1 MKIKRLEIQGFKS
14 FPDKTLIDF
23 QQGITSIVGP
33 NGCGKSNIVDAIRWV
48 MGEMSAKHLRGKAME
63 DVIFAGSQTRP
74 PTNFAEVTMIM
85 GNEDGRAPAA
95 YANYSEIAVTRRLHR
110 SGESEYAINKTPCR
124 LRDIYDVF
132 LGSGV
137 GTKAYSIIEQGK
149 IGQIITSK
157 PEDRRTIIE
166 EAAGISKFKS
176 RKEAALRKIEAT
188 KGNLLRL
195 ADILAELK
203 RQINSIDRQARKAER
218 YRETETELRDLDL
231 HLSSHDFLHLSAELD
246 QLERGLKA
254 LEEGEAGLSAEVAQ
268 QETQI
273 ETDRLQLVEL
283 ERQLMSLQE
292 VLYEKNNS
300 LQLHQAGID
309 YKGREIDSF
318 SRQNEAATKD
328 IEVVKGRVSELGQA
342 IATANE
348 SQVGIDLEFAEA
360 QENSQ
365 NLEIELQA
373 KSVEERDS
381 AFAMDRLSLEMM
393 ALLQNLSERG
403 SRKEAVQRR
412 KVDLAGRIGKDQAEI
427 DEIDRL
433 IGQQQSKLREIQS
446 QLGEVKQF
454 KLELVQQGDSIA
466 SSIVAQ
472 REEKAGAE
480 SKLQELKDK
489 LALKRSRL
497 HSLEE
502 LERNFEGY
510 KDGVR
515 NVMTKRS
522 QLDPGSSIYGTVA
535 DIVETDSHYE
545 MAVGAVLGERLQYV
559 VVKSQEA
566 GLEALQY
573 LKTESMGR
581 LSCIPLE
588 VREEGED
595 AHFPYGEEHGVLG
608 PLQHFVRVKR
618 DYDKVGRYLF
628 GDVVLVQ
635 NLNRALDLW
644 NSNGHRK
651 TLVTLDGEVVD
662 PSGIV
667 TGGSREGGA
676 QAILEKK
683 REIKELR
690 HEVGVIEAQVR
701 EQISHFE
708 RCGARIQMLEQSL
721 EALKRDSHSEELKIV
736 HQEQDLN
743 HLQTELR
750 RLTERR
756 DKLSLEISAA
766 MQEESDLLREIE
778 ELETEIL
785 GIETKKIENQAKI
798 EETKLRQAE
807 LRAALDQLRQQNFEQ
822 KSRLSLVAEKK
833 GNLEKELQRM
843 VDDRGAAQHQLD
855 ERHASISAANQQM
868 AQLRREIEE
877 SRELLAKL
885 VVEIQERESKG
896 VTLRDEIQG
905 LKDLIAS
912 LEASLRQNRAQAE
925 ALRQEL
931 HQRVLG
937 LSEGRTKVQL
947 LKQQIFERYHV
958 DLVEKAPEFGE
969 RPIEREAQAV
979 KVAELR
985 ERLEKIGPV
994 NLGAIEE
1001 YEELKQRH
1009 EFMDKQYTDLVESLD
1024 ALQRALN
1031 KINRTTKKRF
1041 QETFDTVNK
1050 LFQEVFPKLFKGGKA
1065 ELLLTDPEN
1074 VLESGVEIVAQPPGK
1089 KLQSVSL
1096 LSGGEKALTAVSL
1109 VFAIFIIKP
1118 SPFCLL
1124 DEVDAPLDDA
1134 NIDRFNDMVRS
1145 LVDRSQ
1151 FILITHNKRT
1161 MEMADTLYG
1170 ITMEQPGVSKLV
1182 SVQLQ

>member
-1 MKIKRLEIQGFKS
+1 
-14 FPDKTLIDF
+14 
-23 QQGITSIVGP
+23 
-33 NGCGKSNIVDAIRWV
+33 
-48 MGEMSAKHLRGKAME
+48 
-63 DVIFAGSQTRP
+63 
-74 PTNFAEVTMIM
+74 
-85 GNEDGRAPAA
+85 
-95 YANYSEIAVTRRLHR
+95 
-110 SGESEYAINKTPCR
+110 
-124 LRDIYDVF
+124 
-132 LGSGV
+132 
-137 GTKAYSIIEQGK
+137 
-149 IGQIITSK
+149 
-157 PEDRRTIIE
+157 E

-218 YRETETELRDLDL
+218 FREVETELRDLEL
-231 HLSSHDFLHLSAELD
+231 HLCSHDYLACSRSLGE
-246 QLERGLKA
+246 LERGLKD
-254 LEEGEAGLSAEVAQ
+254 LEENEIALSAGVSQ

-273 ETDRLQLVEL
+273 EADRLTLVEE

-309 YKGREIDSF
+309 YKGREIESLGK
-318 SRQNEAATKD
+318 QNEAAAKE
-328 IEVVKGRVSELGQA
+328 IEVVKARVATLDQG

-348 SQVGIDLEFAEA
+348 GQVGIDLELATA
-360 QENSQ
+360 QEN
-365 NLEIELQA
+365 
-373 KSVEERDS
+373 
-381 AFAMDRLSLEMM
+381 FDRLEADLLQRISEEKETSLQVEQLGHEMM
-393 ALLQNLSERG
+393 ALLQRLSEKN
-403 SRKEAVQRR
+403 SRKESVGRR

-433 IGQQQSKLREIQS
+433 LTGQQGQLRQIQE

-454 KLELVQQGDSIA
+454 KLDLVKQTDSIHGT
-466 SSIVAQ
+466 ILKQ
-472 REEKAGAE
+472 REEQKEAE
-480 SKLQELKDK
+480 GRLVDLKDK

-497 HSLEE
+497 TSLEE

-510 KDGVR
+510 KEGVR
-515 NVMTKRS
+515 NVMLKRS
-522 QLDPGSSIYGTVA
+522 TVDPGSSIYGTVA
-535 DIVETDSHYE
+535 DIVETESSYE
-545 MAVGAVLGERLQYV
+545 MAVGAVLGEKLQYV
-559 VVKSQEA
+559 VVKSQAA
-566 GLEALQY
+566 GVEALQY
-573 LKTESMGR
+573 LKTESTGR

-588 VREEGED
+588 LREEQED
-595 AHFPYGEEHGVLG
+595 GHFPYGEAEGVLG
-608 PLQHFVRVKR
+608 PLHDFVRVKS
-618 DYDKVGRYLF
+618 DYDRVGKYLF
-628 GDVVLVQ
+628 GDVYLVQ

-662 PSGIV
+662 PTGVVS
-667 TGGSREGGA
+667 GGSRESGA

-690 HEVGVIEAQVR
+690 QQVHELEAHVRDQSSQV
-701 EQISHFE
+701 E
-708 RCGARIQMLEQSL
+708 RCASRIQMLEASL

-743 HLQTELR
+743 HLHTEIR

-766 MQEESDLLREIE
+766 MQEESDLVQEIQD
-778 ELETEIL
+778 LEQEVL
-785 GIETKKIENQAKI
+785 AYEDRKFEMQARTDAGKARHI
-798 EETKLRQAE
+798 E
-807 LRAALDQLRQQNFEQ
+807 LRHSLDELRRNSFEQ
-822 KSRLSLVAEKK
+822 KSKLSIVAEKK
-833 GNLEKELQRM
+833 STLERDLQRM
-843 VDDRGAAQHQLD
+843 VDDRGELHRLVD
-855 ERHASISAANQQM
+855 EKHVSITAANHQT
-868 AQLRREIEE
+868 LSLKREIEE
-877 SRELLAKL
+877 SREKLAQL
-885 VVEIQERESKG
+885 VVEIQEREA
-896 VTLRDEIQG
+896 QG
-905 LKDLIAS
+905 TVLKDQIQALKDSIGAG
-912 LEASLRQNRAQAE
+912 EAGLRQNRAQLE
-925 ALRQEL
+925 SVRQDL
-931 HQRVLG
+931 HQRIMQ
-937 LSEGRTKVQL
+937 LSEGRTKVQVL
-947 LKQQIFERYHV
+947 QQQILERYHV
-958 DLVEKAPEFGE
+958 DLASEAPNYSE
-969 RPIEREAQAV
+969 RPIDREAQAV
-979 KVAELR
+979 QVRELR
-985 ERLEKIGPV
+985 EKLEKIGPV

-1001 YEELKQRH
+1001 YEDLKQRH
-1009 EFMDKQYTDLVESLD
+1009 ENLDKQYQDLTQSLD
-1024 ALQRALN
+1024 ALQRALQ

-1041 QETFDTVNK
+1041 EETFETVNR
-1050 LFQEVFPKLFKGGKA
+1050 LFQEVFPKLFKGGRA

-1074 VLESGVEIVAQPPGK
+1074 ILESGVEIVAQPPGK

-1151 FILITHNKRT
+1151 FILITHNKRS

-1182 SVQLQ
+1182 SVQLN

>member
-14 FPDKTLIDF
+14 FPDRTIVDF

-74 PTNFAEVTMIM
+74 PTNFAEVTMVL

-95 YANYSEIAVTRRLHR
+95 YANFSEIAVTRRLFR
-110 SGESEYAINKTPCR
+110 SGESEYQINKTGCR

-157 PEDRRTIIE
+157 PEDRRMIIE

-218 YRETETELRDLDL
+218 FKEIETELRDLEL
-231 HLSSHDFLHLSAELD
+231 HLCSHDYLACSGTLGEL
-246 QLERGLKA
+246 EKNLKD
-254 LEEGEAGLSAEVAQ
+254 LEENEAVLGAQVAQ
-268 QETQI
+268 LETQI
-273 ETDRLQLVEL
+273 EADRLNLVEQ

-300 LQLHQAGID
+300 VQLHQAGVD
-309 YKGREIDSF
+309 YKSREIESLGK
-318 SRQNEAATKD
+318 QNEAATKE
-328 IEVVKGRVSELGQA
+328 IEAIKGRVSSLDQA
-342 IATANE
+342 IAFSNE
-348 SQVGIDLEFAEA
+348 SQVGIDLELATA
-360 QENSQ
+360 QESFNQ
-365 NLEIELQA
+365 LEGALIEGIGEEKEASLQ
-373 KSVEERDS
+373 VEQLGRE
-381 AFAMDRLSLEMM
+381 MMELLQRLSE
-393 ALLQNLSERG
+393 QN
-403 SRKEAVQRR
+403 SRKESFARR
-412 KVDLAGRIGKDQAEI
+412 KVDMVGRIGKDQAEI

-433 IGQQQSKLREIQS
+433 ISGQQSQLRQLQE

-454 KLELVQQGDSIA
+454 KLDLVKQTDSIFGT
-466 SSIVAQ
+466 IQKQ
-472 REEKAGAE
+472 REEQKEAE
-480 SKLQELKDK
+480 TRLNELKDK

-497 HSLEE
+497 TSLEE
-502 LERNFEGY
+502 LEKNFEGY

-515 NVMTKRS
+515 NVMLKRS
-522 QLDPGSSIYGTVA
+522 QLDPTSSIYGTVA
-535 DIVETDSHYE
+535 DIVETESSYE
-545 MAVGAVLGERLQYV
+545 MAVGAVLGEKLQYV

-566 GLEALQY
+566 GVEALQY

-588 VREEGED
+588 LRDEGEEG
-595 AHFPYGEEHGVLG
+595 HFPYGEEQGVLG
-608 PLQHFVRVKR
+608 PLKSFVRVKS
-618 DYDKVGRYLF
+618 DYDRVGQFLF
-628 GDVVLVQ
+628 GDVYLVQ
-635 NLNRALDLW
+635 NLNRALELW
-644 NSNGHRK
+644 NGNGHRK

-667 TGGSREGGA
+667 SGGSRESGT

-690 HEVGVIEAQVR
+690 HQVTELEAYLR
-701 EQISHFE
+701 EQVSQVE
-708 RCGARIQMLEQSL
+708 RCVSRIQMLEQSL

-736 HQEQDLN
+736 HQEQDLH
-743 HLQTELR
+743 HLQTEIR

-766 MQEESDLLREIE
+766 MQEESDLVHEIQA
-778 ELETEIL
+778 LETEVFT
-785 GIETKKIENQAKI
+785 IEERKIEMQARVEASKQRQL
-798 EETKLRQAE
+798 ELRQSLDD
-807 LRAALDQLRQQNFEQ
+807 LRHRSFEQ
-822 KSRLSLVAEKK
+822 KSKLSVVTEKK
-833 GNLEKELQRM
+833 SSLERELQRM
-843 VDDRGAAQHQLD
+843 VEDRSGLHRLLD
-855 ERHASISAANQQM
+855 EKHAAISSANQQSGN
-868 AQLRREIEE
+868 LRREIEE
-877 SRELLAKL
+877 SRQRLSEL
-885 VVEIQERESKG
+885 VIEIQEREGQATVLK
-896 VTLRDEIQG
+896 DQIQG
-905 LKDLIAS
+905 LKDGVATGEI
-912 LEASLRQNRAQAE
+912 SLRQGRTQLE
-925 ALRQEL
+925 AVRQDL
-931 HQRVLG
+931 HQRILQ
-937 LSEGRTKVQL
+937 LSEGRTKVQVL
-947 LKQQIFERYHV
+947 LQQMLERYHV
-958 DLVEKAPEFGE
+958 DLAEVAPQYAD
-969 RPIEREAQAV
+969 RAIDRDAQASQV
-979 KVAELR
+979 R
-985 ERLEKIGPV
+985 EMREKLEKIGPV
-994 NLGAIEE
+994 NLGAIDE
-1001 YEELKQRH
+1001 YEDLKQRH
-1009 EFMDKQYTDLVESLD
+1009 EHLDKQYQDLVQSLD
-1024 ALQRALN
+1024 ALQRALQ

-1041 QETFDTVNK
+1041 EETFETVNK
-1050 LFQEVFPKLFKGGKA
+1050 LFQEVFPKLFKGGRA

-1074 VLESGVEIVAQPPGK
+1074 ILESGVEIVAQPPGK

-1134 NIDRFNDMVRS
+1134 NIDRFNEMVRS

-1151 FILITHNKRT
+1151 FIIITHNKRT

-1182 SVQLQ
+1182 SVQLN

>member
-14 FPDKTLIDF
+14 FPDRTVIDF

-74 PTNFAEVTMIM
+74 PTNFAEVTMVM

-95 YANYSEIAVTRRLHR
+95 YANYSEIAVTRRLFR
-110 SGESEYAINKTPCR
+110 SGESEYQINKTPCR

-157 PEDRRTIIE
+157 PEDRRMIIE

-218 YRETETELRDLDL
+218 YKEIETELRDLEL
-231 HLSSHDFLHLSAELD
+231 HLCSHEYLACAGSLGE
-246 QLERGLKA
+246 LERGLKH
-254 LEEGEAGLSAEVAQ
+254 LEENEAGLAAQVAQ
-268 QETQI
+268 LEVQLEA
-273 ETDRLQLVEL
+273 DRLELVEQ

-300 LQLHQAGID
+300 VQLHQAGID
-309 YKGREIDSF
+309 YKGREIESLGK
-318 SRQNEAATKD
+318 QNEAAAKE
-328 IEVVKGRVSELGQA
+328 IETVKGRVTALDEA
-342 IATANE
+342 IAAANE
-348 SQVGIDLEFAEA
+348 SQVGIDLELATA
-360 QENSQ
+360 QESFNQ
-365 NLEIELQA
+365 LEAALIAGIGDEKETALSVEQLGHETIEL
-373 KSVEERDS
+373 
-381 AFAMDRLSLEMM
+381 
-393 ALLQNLSERG
+393 LQRLSERN
-403 SRKEAVQRR
+403 SRKESLGRR
-412 KVDLAGRIGKDQAEI
+412 KVDLVGRIGKDQAEI

-433 IGQQQSKLREIQS
+433 LSGQQGQLRALQE

-454 KLELVQQGDSIA
+454 KLDLVKQTDSIFGT
-466 SSIVAQ
+466 ILKQ
-472 REEKAGAE
+472 REEQKEAE
-480 SKLQELKDK
+480 VRLAELKDK

-497 HSLEE
+497 TSLEE

-515 NVMTKRS
+515 NVMLKRS
-522 QLDPGSSIYGTVA
+522 QLDPTSSIYGTVA
-535 DIVETDSHYE
+535 DIVETESSYE
-545 MAVGAVLGERLQYV
+545 MAVGAVLGEKLQYV
-559 VVKSQEA
+559 VVKSQQA
-566 GLEALQY
+566 GVEALQY

-581 LSCIPLE
+581 LSCIPVEL
-588 VREEGED
+588 RDEGDEG
-595 AHFPYGEEHGVLG
+595 HFPYGEEQGVLG
-608 PLQHFVRVKR
+608 PLKQFVRVKG
-618 DYDKVGRYLF
+618 DYDRVGQFLF
-628 GDVVLVQ
+628 GDVYLVQ
-635 NLNRALDLW
+635 NLNRALELW
-644 NSNGHRK
+644 NGNGHRK

-662 PSGIV
+662 PSGV
-667 TGGSREGGA
+667 VSGGSRESGA

-690 HEVGVIEAQVR
+690 QQVHEIEAQVR
-701 EQISHFE
+701 EQASQVE
-708 RCGARIQMLEQSL
+708 RCVSRIQMLEQSL

-743 HLQTELR
+743 HLHTEIR

-766 MQEESDLLREIE
+766 MQEESDLVQEIQN
-778 ELETEIL
+778 LEAEVL
-785 GIETKKIENQAKI
+785 GIEERKLDLQA
-798 EETKLRQAE
+798 RGD
-807 LRAALDQLRQQNFEQ
+807 AAKQRQQDLRHQLDDLRHRSFEQ
-822 KSRLSLVAEKK
+822 KSKLSIVAEKK
-833 GNLEKELQRM
+833 SALERDLQRM
-843 VDDRGAAQHQLD
+843 VDDRGDLHRLLD
-855 ERHASISAANQQM
+855 EKHVSISAANQHSL
-868 AQLRREIEE
+868 QLKREIEE
-877 SRELLAKL
+877 SREKLAQL
-885 VVEIQERESKG
+885 VVEIQEREGQATALKDRIQALKDSVG
-896 VTLRDEIQG
+896 AGEATLRQ
-905 LKDLIAS
+905 S
-912 LEASLRQNRAQAE
+912 RTQLEAVRQD
-925 ALRQEL
+925 L
-931 HQRVLG
+931 HQRIVQ
-937 LSEGRTKVQL
+937 LSEGRTKVQVL
-947 LKQQIFERYHV
+947 LQQILERYHV
-958 DLVEKAPEFGE
+958 DLAAVAPTYAE
-969 RPIEREAQAV
+969 RPIDRETQAAQV
-979 KVAELR
+979 R
-985 ERLEKIGPV
+985 EMREKLEKIGPV

-1009 EFMDKQYTDLVESLD
+1009 EHLDKQYQDLVQSLD
-1024 ALQRALN
+1024 ALQRALQ

-1041 QETFDTVNK
+1041 EETFETVNK
-1050 LFQEVFPKLFKGGKA
+1050 LFQEVFPKLFKGGRA

-1074 VLESGVEIVAQPPGK
+1074 ILESGVEIVAQPPGK

-1145 LVDRSQ
+1145 LVDKSQ

-1182 SVQLQ
+1182 SVQLN